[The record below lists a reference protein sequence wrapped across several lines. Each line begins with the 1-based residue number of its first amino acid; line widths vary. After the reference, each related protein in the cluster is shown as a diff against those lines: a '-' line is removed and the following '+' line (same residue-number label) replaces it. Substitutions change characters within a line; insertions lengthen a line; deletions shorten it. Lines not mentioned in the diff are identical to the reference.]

1 MTDGIAVA
9 NAPVSYGAFEIT
21 VGVYDNVPD
30 PLTLLDAVESAGY
43 EGIDL
48 GPLGYLGEGEDL
60 AERLG
65 KRRLSLAGGYFELPF
80 SRPDE
85 LKEALPSLDTL
96 LDVFDAVPNGSLGPR
111 PTLADA
117 GSPERAAYPGRA
129 ATDRSVGLDEQ
140 GWANFADG
148 LAAAVAR
155 CRERGYEPT
164 FHHHTATYIEAQWE
178 IERLL
183 ELSDVSLT
191 LDTGHLLLGGGDPV
205 TAVRDWGER
214 INHVHLK
221 DARQSILDAIVA
233 DRAPVMEI
241 WTRKAFCQ
249 LGEGDVAIDEVLGGL
264 RDIGYS
270 GWLVVEQDM
279 IPAAG
284 ESVEK
289 AAAEQARN
297 RRYLRERGL

>member
-1 MTDGIAVA
+1 MIDGIAVA

-21 VGVYDNVPD
+21 VGVSDNVPD
-30 PLTLLDAVESAGY
+30 PVTLLDAVQSAGY

-48 GPLGYLGEGEDL
+48 GPLGYLGEGEEL

-65 KRRLSLAGGYFELPF
+65 SRSLSLAGGYFELPF

-85 LKEALPSLDTL
+85 LDKALPSLATL
-96 LDVFDAVPNGSLGPR
+96 LDVFDAVPDGVAKPR

-129 ATDRSVGLDEQ
+129 ATDRSVGLDEH
-140 GWANFADG
+140 GWVNFADG

-155 CRERGYEPT
+155 CRERSYEPT

-205 TAVRDWGER
+205 RAVREWGER

-221 DARQSILDAIVA
+221 DARQSILEAIVA
-233 DRAPVMEI
+233 ARAPVMEI
-241 WTRKAFCQ
+241 WTRKAFCP
-249 LGEGDVAIDEVLGGL
+249 LGDGDVAIDDFLGSL

-284 ESVEK
+284 ESVDK
-289 AAAEQARN
+289 AAGEQARN
-297 RRYLRERGL
+297 RQFLRDRGF

>member
-43 EGIDL
+43 EGVDL

-65 KRRLSLAGGYFELPF
+65 SRGLSLAGGYFELPF
-80 SRPDE
+80 SQPDE
-85 LKEALPSLDTL
+85 LKQALPSLDTL
-96 LDVFDAVPNGSLGPR
+96 LDVFDAVPDGSLKPR

-117 GSPERAAYPGRA
+117 GSERRAAYPGRA

-205 TAVRDWGER
+205 RAVREWGER

-241 WTRKAFCQ
+241 WTRKAFCP
-249 LGEGDVAIDEVLGGL
+249 LGDGDVAIDAVLDGL

-279 IPAAG
+279 IPAPG
-284 ESVEK
+284 ESVDH

-297 RRYLRERGL
+297 RQFLRDRGL